1 MFNVRPSNMDS
12 QKPQI
17 ALPVDQVLW
26 RQVERAFTMKEDDMS
41 NQQAR
46 EFVENWARDELENR
60 GEGKELEIL
69 QFFEQKDRRNQ
80 TVT

>member
-1 MFNVRPSNMDS
+1 MDS

-26 RQVERAFTMKEDDMS
+26 KQVEKVFTMHGDDMS

-46 EFVENWARDELENR
+46 EYVENWARDELENR